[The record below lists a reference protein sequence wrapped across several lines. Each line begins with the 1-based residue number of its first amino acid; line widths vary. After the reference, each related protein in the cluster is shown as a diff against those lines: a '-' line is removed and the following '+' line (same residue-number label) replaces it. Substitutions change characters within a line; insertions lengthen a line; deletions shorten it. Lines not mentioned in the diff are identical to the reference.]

1 MNKVIFNIFVWP
13 LLLAISCFTALGIST
28 TNKLKAENLALAKQ
42 IGSLEKPK
50 QTSGVMEGVFGA
62 KALELNPAY
71 EGPIVIVYVSIM
83 KVDDIVEM
91 RGLNSG
97 GMDGDFKYNE
107 EDNNL
112 YLYHN
117 EQIHESSYLKPDYE
131 NEKYFLVSPGYAN
144 PVEMCK
150 VSSDVALEQM
160 MIVKNNEIESLNR
173 SLSSANARAYEAS
186 SRYLAKVREL
196 ETAQATIQSLTNEKV
211 ELQSQVETLTTEK
224 TTLENKIQTLNTG
237 INEVKVM
244 SDDLYASSQL
254 LIETR
259 TQINETEQQI
269 AELEASEQTTE
280 VETQINE
287 LKVRLTEA
295 RDAFNARFTDFSNL
309 VMVLQ
314 NKITELEKVIN
325 GTE

>member
-131 NEKYFLVSPGYAN
+131 NEKYFIISSGYAN

-150 VSSDVALEQM
+150 VSSDVAFEQM
-160 MIVKNNEIESLNR
+160 MIAKNNEIESLNR
-173 SLSSANARAYEAS
+173 RLSSANARADEAS

-196 ETAQATIQSLTNEKV
+196 ETAQATLLEHSGEIDVRVEELTALK
-211 ELQSQVETLTTEK
+211 S
-224 TTLENKIQTLNTG
+224 I
-237 INEVKVM
+237 I
-244 SDDLYASSQL
+244 
-254 LIETR
+254 IER
-259 TQINETEQQI
+259 EQKI
-269 AELEASEQTTE
+269 AELEKQEKTTE
-280 VETQINE
+280 VEAQIAQFKEEISDTFNRIDS
-287 LKVRLTEA
+287 LLTECA
-295 RDAFNARFTDFSNL
+295 DHINL
-309 VMVLQ
+309 LIERLV
-314 NKITELEKVIN
+314 NPES
-325 GTE
+325 